1 MRSKEPAMNRLR
13 FAALALLASAACGT
27 PAIAAGGEKIEY
39 PRQSWTFAG
48 LRGYYDN
55 AQLQRGFRVYKEV
68 CAACHG
74 MKRIAFRNL
83 SEPGGP
89 QFPDDAVKALA
100 ATFQVQDGPNDD
112 GKMFKRPAILSD
124 RIPSPYANE
133 KEARSIHNG
142 AYPPDLSLIALA
154 RGVSLDRPVWAV
166 PVGMVTDIGTGYS
179 EGGPDYI
186 YSLLT
191 GYKDA
196 PRYILSNGK
205 YTPVPAGQR
214 VQGAKE
220 CVKIEKGGD
229 GKETCVELQPGMNY
243 NTHFE
248 GHQIGMAAPL
258 QDGSVPYEDGT
269 PTTVAQYSKDVSAF
283 LMWAADPSLE
293 QRKRMGLLVMAYLL
307 ITALLLFFAKQR
319 LWSRIPH

>member
-1 MRSKEPAMNRLR
+1 MTRAR
-13 FAALALLASAACGT
+13 FAAVALVLTTMTGT
-27 PAIAAGGEKIEY
+27 PVMAAGGEVIEY
-39 PRQSWTFAG
+39 PRQTWSFAG
-48 LRGYYDN
+48 LRGFYDN

-83 SEPGGP
+83 VEAGGP
-89 QFPDDAVKALA
+89 QFPEDAMKALA
-100 ATFQVQDGPNDD
+100 ATFQVTDGPNDD

-154 RGVSLDRPVWAV
+154 RGIQVERPVWRV
-166 PVGMVTDIGTGYS
+166 PDAMIRDIATGYT
-179 EGGPDYI
+179 EAGPDYL

-196 PRYILSNGK
+196 PRYTLVNGK
-205 YTPVPAGQR
+205 YTPVPPGQR
-214 VQGAKE
+214 VTGAKE
-220 CVKIEKGGD
+220 CVKIEKD
-229 GKETCVELQPGMNY
+229 AAGKETCNELQPGMNF
-243 NTHFE
+243 NTHYA
-248 GHQIGMAAPL
+248 GYQIGMANPL
-258 QDGSVPYEDGT
+258 QDGIVPYEDGT
-269 PTTVAQYSKDVSAF
+269 PTTVSQYAKDVSAF
-283 LMWAADPSLE
+283 LMWAADPHLE
-293 QRKRMGLLVMAYLL
+293 QRKRMGMLVMVYLL
-307 ITALLLFFAKQR
+307 ITALLLFLAKQR